1 MSEKSEAGRD
11 ERIKELSERYAFHL
25 ERWTHGRTPLW
36 ARGAFNPRDVVREAL
51 VEVAQREDDP
61 CRGHDEALLGC
72 LRRAL
77 YDNVLVKVRLARGTS
92 TGPRPPVTSSAEL
105 HLHDSALGAELLRR
119 YETGLRRLKPLDRE
133 AIIARAELGLPW
145 SEVTELLR
153 KTGVA
158 AARVTVSR
166 ALVRLAREMA
176 YERSR

>member
-1 MSEKSEAGRD
+1 MSEKPEAGPD
-11 ERIKELSERYAFHL
+11 ERVKELSERYSFHL
-25 ERWTHGRTPLW
+25 ERWTHGRTPMW
-36 ARGAFNPRDVVREAL
+36 ARGAFNPRDVVQETL
-51 VEVAQREDDP
+51 VQVAQRGDDTGP
-61 CRGHDEALLGC
+61 GDDEALLGC

-77 YDNVLVKVRLARGTS
+77 YDNVLVRVHLARIAS
-92 TGPRPPVTSSAEL
+92 TERQFSVPSSAEL
-105 HLHDSALGAELLRR
+105 HLHDSALGAELLKR
-119 YETGLRRLKPLDRE
+119 YEAGLRRLKPLDRE

-158 AARVTVSR
+158 AARMTVSR